1 MNAIFWNF
9 SLRLLTPTER
19 CDEYPFGTTT
29 KGYHF
34 AAAKGRRQLESRKTC
49 GTSSWIAPTL
59 DATKEIGPLQAGLLQ
74 HSMGYIY
81 NNKWLPAFASKNH
94 ISLSTLFSPG
104 IFAALEVTLSG
115 ARFSWDGVER
125 AFKFYDDEG
134 YTVHAII
141 GQRLLH
147 RAGSKTLSAKSVD
160 SNLRCLHVALH
171 EFVCLCCKKYLSA
184 MQLQSCR
191 FILAPLRGWIP
202 RWVECVQR
210 P

>member
-1 MNAIFWNF
+1 M
-9 SLRLLTPTER
+9 
-19 CDEYPFGTTT
+19 
-29 KGYHF
+29 
-34 AAAKGRRQLESRKTC
+34 
-49 GTSSWIAPTL
+49 
-59 DATKEIGPLQAGLLQ
+59 
-74 HSMGYIY
+74 
-81 NNKWLPAFASKNH
+81 PAFASKNH

-191 FILAPLRGWIP
+191 FILAPLRG
-202 RWVECVQR
+202 
-210 P
+210 